1 MADSAQPFRLLDLPA
16 ELRVRIYESFFEPD
30 AGTPQEISLFDI
42 QKHVPELAVLTTSHL
57 VRREAYPVGKAAE
70 ADFFAR
76 QQFVLDLVLDEARSQ
91 ESTELQAAMA
101 ALPYYPISRLALG
114 WYFKLRTDLTR
125 FATPGAPVVLYLTGE
140 ELHPTYVL
148 AGVCTYGRDLHHIVI
163 LMKEEATL
171 LGLALTRG
179 RDKEYLNI
187 GNIMTT
193 LGNKLAEED
202 GSYLD
207 LGDRNIAEMML
218 AYTTWQ
224 QEHESNADLYDLYV

>member
-1 MADSAQPFRLLDLPA
+1 MADNARPFRLLDLPA

-30 AGTPQEISLFDI
+30 PGTPQEISLFDI
-42 QKHVPELAVLTTSHL
+42 QKHVPELAVLATSHL
-57 VRREAYPVGKAAE
+57 VRREAYPVGKTAE
-70 ADFFAR
+70 AEFFAR
-76 QQFVLDLVLDEARSQ
+76 HQFVLDLVFDDARSH
-91 ESTELQAAMA
+91 ESPELQAAIA
-101 ALPYYPISRLALG
+101 ALPTYPISEMALG
-114 WYFKLRTDLTR
+114 WYVRWRTDLTR
-125 FATPGAPVVLYLTGE
+125 SIAPVAPMVLYLTSE
-140 ELHPTYVL
+140 ELHPAYVL
-148 AGVCTYGRDLHHIVI
+148 AGVCTYGRGLPRIVT

-171 LGLALTRG
+171 IGLALTRG
-179 RDKEYLNI
+179 RDDAYLDI

-224 QEHESNADLYDLYV
+224 QEHESNDDLYE